1 MKGGDKLAVYRVERT
16 RDYTVMANYHLRD
29 TALSLKAKGL
39 LSLMLSLPDSWD
51 YTTRGLAAICRD
63 GVDAIRATVREL
75 ERNGYVIR
83 RRIRNAQGQLT
94 VTEYTIL
101 ERPQPKREN
110 PVQENPALGKPILEN
125 PAQSNT
131 KESIIKELK
140 KEVSKKDQSFNP
152 VNEIEAIEQCRARLC
167 ASIEYDTLC
176 ERYGPEQVNEIVELM
191 TETVCSGKNRI
202 RIAGEEKP
210 AELVKERLLQ
220 LNFSHIEYVL
230 NCMRNNTTKIRNIKG
245 YLLTALY
252 NAPATID
259 NYYRAEVNHDL
270 YL

>member
-1 MKGGDKLAVYRVERT
+1 MAVFRVERT
-16 RDYTVMANYHLRD
+16 KDYTVMANHHLRN

-63 GVDAIRATVREL
+63 GVDAIRTTVREL

-110 PVQENPALGKPILEN
+110 PVLEKPAQEKPTLEN
-125 PAQSNT
+125 PTQSNT
-131 KESIIKELK
+131 KKSIIQGLK
-140 KEVSKKDQSFNP
+140 TEVSKKDQSFNR
-152 VNEIEAIEQCRARLC
+152 EIEAIEDCRVLLH
-167 ASIEYDTLC
+167 SNIEYETLC
-176 ERYGPEQVNEIVELM
+176 ERYGPERVNEIAELI
-191 TETVCSGKNRI
+191 TETVCSSKARI

-210 AELVKERLLQ
+210 AALVKERFMQ
-220 LNFSHIEYVL
+220 LRFSHIEYVF
-230 NCMRNNTTKIRNIKG
+230 NCMKNNTTKIKNIKG
-245 YLLTALY
+245 YLLTSLF

-259 NYYRAEVNHDL
+259 NFYQAEVNHDM

>member
-1 MKGGDKLAVYRVERT
+1 MAVFRVERT
-16 RDYTVMANYHLRD
+16 KDYTVMTNHHLRN
-29 TALSLKAKGL
+29 TVLSLKAKGL

-110 PVQENPALGKPILEN
+110 PVLEKPAQEKPTLEN
-125 PAQSNT
+125 PTQSNT
-131 KESIIKELK
+131 KKSIIQGLK
-140 KEVSKKDQSFNP
+140 TEVSKKDQSFNR
-152 VNEIEAIEQCRARLC
+152 EIEAIEDCRVLLH
-167 ASIEYDTLC
+167 SNIEYDTLC
-176 ERYGPEQVNEIVELM
+176 ERYGPERVNEIAELI
-191 TETVCSGKNRI
+191 TETVCSSKARI

-210 AELVKERLLQ
+210 AALVKERFMQ
-220 LNFSHIEYVL
+220 LRFSHIEYVF
-230 NCMRNNTTKIRNIKG
+230 NCMKNNTTKIKNIKG
-245 YLLTALY
+245 YLLTSLF

-259 NYYRAEVNHDL
+259 NFYQAEVNHDM

>member
-1 MKGGDKLAVYRVERT
+1 MAVYRVERT

-110 PVQENPALGKPILEN
+110 PVLENPVQENPALGKPILEN
-125 PAQSNT
+125 PTQSNT
-131 KESIIKELK
+131 KKSII
-140 KEVSKKDQSFNP
+140 Q
-152 VNEIEAIEQCRARLC
+152 
-167 ASIEYDTLC
+167 
-176 ERYGPEQVNEIVELM
+176 
-191 TETVCSGKNRI
+191 
-202 RIAGEEKP
+202 
-210 AELVKERLLQ
+210 
-220 LNFSHIEYVL
+220 
-230 NCMRNNTTKIRNIKG
+230 
-245 YLLTALY
+245 
-252 NAPATID
+252 
-259 NYYRAEVNHDL
+259 
-270 YL
+270 

>member
-1 MKGGDKLAVYRVERT
+1 MAVYRVERT

-110 PVQENPALGKPILEN
+110 PVLENPVQENPALGKPILEN
-125 PAQSNT
+125 PTQSNT
-131 KESIIKELK
+131 KKSIIQELRND
-140 KEVSKKDQSFNP
+140 ESKKDQSTNP
-152 VNEIEAIEQCRARLC
+152 TDEIETIEKCRAQLC
-167 ASIEYDTLC
+167 SNIEYDTLC

-191 TETVCSGKNRI
+191 TETVCSSKARI

-210 AELVKERLLQ
+210 AALVKERFMQ
-220 LNFSHIEYVL
+220 LRFSHIEYVF
-230 NCMRNNTTKIRNIKG
+230 NCMKNNTTKIKNIKG
-245 YLLTALY
+245 YLLTSLF

-259 NYYRAEVNHDL
+259 NFYQAEVNHDM